1 MTHAPSFPS
10 LTDRFAAIIRGL
22 RSDVCQ
28 RGNQIR
34 LPAWLV
40 TLIYARLTRMIDR
53 FAAIVAKDIANP
65 TPKPQAPIRI
75 RPPKPAPDPVV
86 PDPAASAPAP
96 PAPPRPPHQFA
107 WLIRLVPPT
116 ITQGNAAANGRINI
130 QSLLEDA
137 ELQSLIAR
145 NPAAGRIFRPLC
157 HLLGIPT
164 PPILRRPRQPRP
176 PRAEPQ
182 PPRAPKPRAAPR
194 PSLFPT
200 PPQPPAPW
208 EQHHAFLRLITP
220 RDFAS

>member
-1 MTHAPSFPS
+1 VTHASSFPS

-53 FAAIVAKDIANP
+53 FAVLVAKDRANP
-65 TPKPQAPIRI
+65 NPAPHTQTRT
-75 RPPKPAPDPVV
+75 RPSKPAPDPTASE
-86 PDPAASAPAP
+86 PAQ

-130 QSLLEDA
+130 QSLLSDP

-157 HLLGIPT
+157 HMLGIPT
-164 PPILRRPRQPRP
+164 PSILRRPRKPTSKPTADHPTQRPERRP
-176 PRAEPQ
+176 PSP
-182 PPRAPKPRAAPR
+182 PR

-200 PPQPPAPW
+200 PPSIPAPW
-208 EQHHAFLRLITP
+208 DQNIAFLRLITP
-220 RDFAS
+220 RDFQT

>member
-1 MTHAPSFPS
+1 VTNEPSFPS

-53 FAAIVAKDIANP
+53 FAAIVARDLANP
-65 TPKPQAPIRI
+65 TPKPQAPTRI
-75 RPPKPAPDPVV
+75 RPARPT
-86 PDPAASAPAP
+86 PDPAPA
-96 PAPPRPPHQFA
+96 RPPHQFA

-130 QSLLEDA
+130 QSLLADP

-157 HLLGIPT
+157 HMLGIPT
-164 PPILRRPRQPRP
+164 PSILRRPRQPRA
-176 PRAEPQ
+176 PRPESQ
-182 PPRAPKPRAAPR
+182 PPRAPQPRPAPR
-194 PSLFPT
+194 PARVPK
-200 PPQPPAPW
+200 PPEPPAPW
-208 EQHHAFLRLITP
+208 DQHHAFLRLITP
-220 RDFAS
+220 REFAS

>member
-1 MTHAPSFPS
+1 VTHAPSFPS

-40 TLIYARLTRMIDR
+40 TIIYARLTRMIDR
-53 FAAIVAKDIANP
+53 FAAIVAKDLANP
-65 TPKPQAPIRI
+65 TPQPPAPSRI
-75 RPPKPAPDPVV
+75 RPARPT
-86 PDPAASAPAP
+86 PDPAPQ
-96 PAPPRPPHQFA
+96 RPPHQFA

-130 QSLLEDA
+130 QSLLSDP

-157 HLLGIPT
+157 HMLGIPT
-164 PPILRRPRQPRP
+164 PPSLRRPRQPRA
-176 PRAEPQ
+176 PRPESQ

-194 PSLFPT
+194 TSLFPK
-200 PPQPPAPW
+200 PPEPPAPW
-208 EQHHAFLRLITP
+208 DQHHAFLRLITP